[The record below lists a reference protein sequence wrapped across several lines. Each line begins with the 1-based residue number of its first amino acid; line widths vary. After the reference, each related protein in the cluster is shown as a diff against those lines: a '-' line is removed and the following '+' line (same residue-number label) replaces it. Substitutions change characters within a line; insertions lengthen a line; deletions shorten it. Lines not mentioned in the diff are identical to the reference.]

1 MEEYSAS
8 DLMDKIMTG
17 QHTGAKEV
25 FNSIMNDRVLSE
37 LGAKK
42 TELAQGLLPSLE
54 KAQSE
59 IAMDKIKDLQANKVE
74 DENS

>member
-17 QHTGAKEV
+17 QHTGEKEV

-59 IAMDKIKDLQANKVE
+59 IAMDKIKDLQENKVE